1 MEPGMEST
9 ILAAVVALII
19 GFFLGRRMAPGS
31 QETRELEG
39 KLDEAKAH
47 QERYETRVNAHFAD
61 TASKLNALTQNYRD
75 VYEHL
80 ANGATDLCSQDGA
93 AQFNA
98 LAAPAA
104 QEAPE
109 DTVIE
114 QESVVVEAPRD
125 YAPKTSPD
133 DPGVLNE
140 RFGLEDGEDKPPE
153 EASKRED

>member
-1 MEPGMEST
+1 MEST
-9 ILAAVVALII
+9 IIAAVVALII

-31 QETRELEG
+31 QETRELES

-47 QERYETRVNAHFAD
+47 QERYESRVNAHFAD

-80 ANGATDLCSQDGA
+80 ASGASDLCSKDGA
-93 AQFNA
+93 AQFTA
-98 LAAPAA
+98 LAAP
-104 QEAPE
+104 ETE
-109 DTVIE
+109 DTGDSDEVIE
-114 QESVVVEAPRD
+114 QESVVVEPPRD

-140 RFGLEDGEDKPPE
+140 RFGLEGSEDTPPE
-153 EASKRED
+153 ESTKRDA